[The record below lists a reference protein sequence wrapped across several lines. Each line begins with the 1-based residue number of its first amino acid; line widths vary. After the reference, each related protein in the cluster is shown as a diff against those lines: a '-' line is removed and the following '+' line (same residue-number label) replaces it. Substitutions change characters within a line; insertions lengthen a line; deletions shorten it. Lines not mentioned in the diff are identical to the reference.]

1 MRYVVFM
8 NGHCLSLWCFKIPKV
23 HFFKMTFGI
32 LKMDSTHNP
41 GIHTLK
47 SPFIRRG
54 ELNETFLYV
63 NR

>member
-32 LKMDSTHNP
+32 LKMDPIHNRDSY
-41 GIHTLK
+41 IEK
-47 SPFIRRG
+47 SMYPPR
-54 ELNETFLYV
+54 
-63 NR
+63 